1 MMPLTTLLGIRH
13 PLLLA
18 PMAGVSGGRLAA
30 ATSRAGGLGFVG
42 GGYGD
47 RRWLETQLSATESQR
62 VGVGFIT
69 WSLSRQPALL
79 DMALAHAPAA
89 ILLSFGDISGF
100 ADQVRRAGAILMA
113 QVQTVQQARDAAAA
127 GAQVIV
133 AQGGEAGGHGGLRG
147 TLALVPAVVDA
158 VPPIP
163 VVAAGGIADGRG
175 VAAALMLGAQGVL
188 CGTAFYACDESLAH
202 PEAQRRL
209 VTASGDHTFKG
220 PLFDLLRGLDWP
232 EGPWGLRTLRNALSD
247 DLVERWAMDPQARTT
262 QLPALQTRLAEA
274 REAGDFDTAPVIAGE
289 AADLVHEIRPAAA
302 VVLALMTDCATEL
315 RRASALATHLQP
327 TSGN

>member
-1 MMPLTTLLGIRH
+1 MTPLNTLLGIRH

-47 RRWLETQLSATESQR
+47 RPWLEAQLSATEGQR

-69 WSLSRQPALL
+69 WSLHHQPDLL
-79 DMALAHAPAA
+79 DLALAHAPVAV
-89 ILLSFGDISGF
+89 LLSFGDIAGF
-100 ADQVRRAGAILMA
+100 AHRVRRADVILVA
-113 QVQTVQQARDAAAA
+113 QVQTVQQAREAAAA

-147 TLALVPAVVDA
+147 TMALVPAVVDA
-158 VPPIP
+158 VAPLP

-175 VAAALMLGAQGVL
+175 VAAALMLGAQAVL

-209 VTASGDHTFKG
+209 VATSGDHTFKG
-220 PLFDLLRGLDWP
+220 PLFDRLRGLDWP
-232 EGPWGLRTLRNALSD
+232 DGPWGLRALRNALSD
-247 DLVERWAMDPQARTT
+247 HLTKRWTSDPQAMSAELSAQQR
-262 QLPALQTRLAEA
+262 RLAEA
-274 REAGDFDTAPVIAGE
+274 REVGDFDTAPVIAGE
-289 AADLVHEIRPAAA
+289 AADLVHAVRPASA
-302 VVLALMTDCATEL
+302 VVQALMSGCGAELARAAT
-315 RRASALATHLQP
+315 LAVHCQP
-327 TSGN
+327 TPRN